1 MFRSIKN
8 SFGELL
14 QQQCKYSRSFSTSAT
29 DSLRQSTI
37 QIDPRE
43 NCLND
48 GLSLFFSFFFFCQ
61 IRKRKLEKA
70 DILELTVKHLKN
82 LQKIQSCKYQ
92 PLHPHIKLVFY
103 LTQLVDPVLTS
114 RSLSNPPVTAA
125 AASEFSEYQTGFRSC
140 LSNVNQYLVMADTMN
155 AMDHWMLTQLSSKL
169 SRSVGRGGVSSTMDS
184 APTPAEPQEEPR
196 RLLPL
201 PGSPEEAKTTRTK
214 APETHT
220 TSKSQCLHSEVSR
233 QSPAVKRAAPST
245 HTAGSSPKTHR
256 SVITAN
262 TAVNIQNSVWRP
274 W

>member
-1 MFRSIKN
+1 PQCASNPPQTHKKTFYKQVSKPVMEKKRRARINKCLDQLKT
-8 SFGELL
+8 LL
-14 QQQCKYSRSFSTSAT
+14 ESCYSS
-29 DSLRQSTI
+29 
-37 QIDPRE
+37 
-43 NCLND
+43 N
-48 GLSLFFSFFFFCQ
+48 

-82 LQKIQSCKYQ
+82 LQKIQS
-92 PLHPHIKLVFY
+92 F
-103 LTQLVDPVLTS
+103 
-114 RSLSNPPVTAA
+114 TAA

-245 HTAGSSPKTHR
+245 HAACSSPKTHR

-262 TAVNIQNSVWRP
+262 KAVNIQNSVWRP